1 MNRACSTRAGLQGS
15 RTYLARLIFLV
26 LFVCV
31 LPCIRLSARGP
42 ASAGDDAARTP
53 AAEIDLL
60 PLGYA
65 GLSPGARQ
73 AGGSNLSVD
82 FLDSHHVLVTFNPKK
97 LFKRLPDCP
106 PTHADRLI
114 HAVVMEVPSGKVV
127 KEADWYLHDLRRY
140 VWNLGGGRVLLRRL
154 NRLYELNSNLE
165 EKLVFDSPKDLLW
178 VTVTAD
184 GKQIVVESSAGSGTA
199 NDPTE
204 EKLKEDEQKKERVQV
219 SFLDA
224 SSLIVQRTISVR
236 GRIRLESTSSGF
248 ADVRHQGAT
257 TWLVEFGNA
266 HITRVKSRPAPDLL
280 YGSANT
286 VLVGRCAV
294 SHKGYNLSAFTLT
307 GTFLWRQQWEDCRFS
322 PVVRDGEDGTRFA
335 AGTLSIRRI
344 RTATG
349 ENEQNDSTEE
359 ALVQHVQVLDTATGN
374 SVLSLTVAPA
384 VMDGHNFALSPDG
397 RMLAAVEGN
406 AVRLYKLPEMSPDDR
421 ARSIAVKADAPSLSV
436 PSAQPGKAGEE
447 PIYSASEDED
457 ASEARPVKE
466 AAASG
471 ASNAADKSTD
481 SKPEP
486 IPALTIRTGTQVVA
500 VDVVVTDS
508 AGHLVKG
515 LKESDFQVLEDGK
528 PQAVRYFKE
537 MSGGERPVEAPR
549 PAMKEV
555 LAPNVFSNSALPAEE
570 GAVTLVLLD
579 LLNTP
584 MADQAYAQDELI
596 KFLKS
601 KPADAKFALCI
612 LGNRLEMIQGFTG
625 DQATLLAAAKGKKAS
640 QRNRPLWRSAAAE
653 QTPFEGNRVSTRFE
667 PTLDSFASAYA
678 LQESELRLVNA
689 DQRMEVTV
697 NAFAHLARYLAGVP
711 GRKNLVWLSG
721 SFLLGIYPD
730 SNGQNPFLGTR
741 DYGDN
746 LKKVANLLGEAHVAV
761 YPVDVQGLQTNP
773 LFTAANENLTSPMSQ
788 QPLFP
793 ADPVITPRG
802 LFSRNPNLGVP
813 ASTLSDQV
821 GQFDLSQADEHAT
834 MSELA
839 AHTGGEAFFNTNGIA
854 QAIHAAEEQG
864 ANYYALSYTPS
875 NKKYD
880 GSFRKVKVTIA
891 GKRYRLAYRSGYY
904 AMDSFAPANPSKDLA
919 SSLARAA
926 MQAGSPQSRQILF
939 GARVVPVGK
948 PRVLENSPA
957 DTKPSKK
964 NKVPQT
970 PVEVQ
975 RYAIDHAVNFSDLH
989 FGQTPGGSYHDL
1001 LNFMVTAFD
1010 ERSTLVASQIA
1021 RTKADFSPEAMKDVV
1036 AGGVRM
1042 HQEIEV
1048 PVKSTTMR
1056 VGVEDLSNGHI
1067 GTIEIRLPVPPPP
1080 EVQAGARRALPPVE
1094 PD

>member
-1 MNRACSTRAGLQGS
+1 MQGS
-15 RTYLARLIFLV
+15 QTYLARLTFFV

-31 LPCIRLSARGP
+31 LLCIHLYGSALI
-42 ASAGDDAARTP
+42 SANTDSGTAPTAA
-53 AAEIDLL
+53 AQIDLL

-65 GLSPGARQ
+65 GLSAGARQ

-82 FLDSHHVLVTFNPKK
+82 FLDSHHVLLTFNPKK

-114 HAVVMEVPSGKVV
+114 HALVMEVPSGKVV
-127 KEADWYLHDLRRY
+127 KETDWYLHDLRRY
-140 VWNLGGGRVLLRRL
+140 VWNLDGGRVLLRRL
-154 NRLYELNSNLE
+154 NRLYEVNSSLE

-184 GKQIVVESSAGSGTA
+184 GKQILVETSAGSGTA

-204 EKLKEDEQKKERVQV
+204 GKLKEDEQKKERVQV

-224 SSLIVQRTISVR
+224 SSLIVQRTINVR

-248 ADVRHQGAT
+248 ADVRHQGST
-257 TWLVEFGNA
+257 TWLVEFGNT
-266 HITRVKSRPAPDLL
+266 HITRVKSRPTPDLL
-280 YGSANT
+280 YSSANT

-307 GTFLWRQQWEDCRFS
+307 GSFLWRQQWEDCRFS
-322 PVVRDGEDGTRFA
+322 PVVRDSEDGSRFA
-335 AGTLSIRRI
+335 AGTMSIHRI
-344 RTATG
+344 STPVG
-349 ENEQNDSTEE
+349 ESEQNDSIEE
-359 ALVQHVQVLDTATGN
+359 GLVQHIQVLDTATGN
-374 SVLSLTVAPA
+374 STLSLTVAPA
-384 VMDGHNFALSPDG
+384 VMDGQNFALSPDG
-397 RMLAAVEGN
+397 GVLAAVEGN
-406 AVRLYKLPEMSPDDR
+406 ALRIYELPEMSTDDR
-421 ARSIAVKADAPSLSV
+421 ARSIAVRADAPNLNA
-436 PSAQPGKAGEE
+436 PSGEAGKAGEE
-447 PIYSASEDED
+447 PIYSASEDENASETTRAKD
-457 ASEARPVKE
+457 ASAPATPNPTE
-466 AAASG
+466 
-471 ASNAADKSTD
+471 KSAD

-486 IPALTIRTGTQVVA
+486 TPTVTIRTGTQVVA

-508 AGHLVKG
+508 GGHLVKG
-515 LKESDFQVLEDGK
+515 LQESDFQVLEEGK
-528 PQAVRYFKE
+528 PQALRYFKE
-537 MSGGERPVEAPR
+537 ISGAERPAEPPK
-549 PAMKEV
+549 PATKAV
-555 LAPNVFSNSALPAEE
+555 VAPNVFSNSALPPNE
-570 GAVTLVLLD
+570 GTVTVVLLD

-584 MADQAYAQDELI
+584 ISDQAYAQDQLI

-601 KPADAKFALCI
+601 KPDDAKFAICI

-653 QTPFEGNRVSTRFE
+653 ETPFEGNRISTRFQ

-697 NAFAHLARYLAGVP
+697 DAFAHLARYLEGVP

-741 DYGDN
+741 DYADN

-761 YPVDVQGLQTNP
+761 YPVDVKGLQANP
-773 LFTAANENLTSPMSQ
+773 LFSAANENLTPAMSQ
-788 QPLFP
+788 QPSLP
-793 ADPVITPRG
+793 ADPAVTRQG
-802 LFSRNPNLGVP
+802 LFSRNPNMGIP
-813 ASTLSDQV
+813 ASTLGDQV
-821 GQFDLSQADEHAT
+821 AQFDLAQADEHAT

-839 AHTGGEAFFNTNGIA
+839 AHTGGQAFFNTNGIA
-854 QAIHAAEEQG
+854 QAIHTAEEQG

-891 GKRYRLAYRSGYY
+891 GKKYRLAYRSGYY
-904 AMDSFAPANPSKDLA
+904 AIDPFAPAKPSKDLA

-926 MQAGSPQSRQILF
+926 MQSGSPQSRQILF

-948 PRVLENSPA
+948 PRVLQNSQA

-964 NKVPQT
+964 NKSPQT
-970 PVEVQ
+970 PLEVQ
-975 RYAIDHAVNFSDLH
+975 RYAIDHAVNFSDLR
-989 FGQTPGGSYHDL
+989 FAQAADGTYHDL

-1010 ERSTLVASQIA
+1010 EGGTLLASQIA
-1021 RTKADFSPEAMKDVV
+1021 RTKADFNPDAMKDVV

-1048 PVKSTTMR
+1048 PVKSTTLR
-1056 VGVEDLSNGHI
+1056 LGVEDLSNGHI
-1067 GTIEIRLPVPPPP
+1067 GTIEIPLPVPPPP
-1080 EVQAGARRALPPVE
+1080 ETQAGARRSLPPVE

>member
-1 MNRACSTRAGLQGS
+1 MALCNRLYGAAP
-15 RTYLARLIFLV
+15 I
-26 LFVCV
+26 
-31 LPCIRLSARGP
+31 P
-42 ASAGDDAARTP
+42 ASADTGIVPTAASQ
-53 AAEIDLL
+53 IDLL

-65 GLSPGARQ
+65 GLSAGARQ

-82 FLDSHHVLVTFNPKK
+82 FLDSHHLLVTFNPKK

-114 HAVVMEVPSGKVV
+114 HALVMEVPSGKVV

-154 NRLYELNSNLE
+154 NRLYEVNSNLE

-184 GKQIVVESSAGSGTA
+184 GKQILVETSAGSGTA

-204 EKLKEDEQKKERVQV
+204 GKLKEEEQKKERVQV

-224 SSLIVQRTISVR
+224 SSLIVQRTIHVR

-248 ADVRHQGAT
+248 ADVRHQGST
-257 TWLVEFGNA
+257 TWLVEFANA
-266 HITRVKSRPAPDLL
+266 HITRVKSRPTPDLL
-280 YGSANT
+280 YSSANT
-286 VLVGRCAV
+286 VVVGRCAV

-307 GTFLWRQQWEDCRFS
+307 STFLWRQQWEDCRFA
-322 PVVRDGEDGTRFA
+322 PVVRDSEDGSRFA
-335 AGTLSIRRI
+335 AGTMSIHRMK
-344 RTATG
+344 TLDA
-349 ENEQNDSTEE
+349 ENAQNDTTEE
-359 ALVQHVQVLDTATGN
+359 GLVQHVQVLDTATGN
-374 SVLSLTVAPA
+374 STLSITVAPA
-384 VMDGHNFALSPDG
+384 VMDGQNFALSPDG
-397 RMLAAVEGN
+397 GMLAAVEGN
-406 AVRLYKLPEMSPDDR
+406 AIRLYELPEMSADDR
-421 ARSIAVKADAPSLSV
+421 ARSIAVKADAPNLNA
-436 PSAQPGKAGEE
+436 PSGQAGKAGEE
-447 PIYSASEDED
+447 PIYSASYDEG
-457 ASEARPVKE
+457 ASENTPAKDSS
-466 AAASG
+466 ASG
-471 ASNAADKSTD
+471 TSNPAEKSAETE
-481 SKPEP
+481 PETAP
-486 IPALTIRTGTQVVA
+486 TITIRTGTQVVA
-500 VDVVVTDS
+500 VDVVVTDPT
-508 AGHLVKG
+508 GHLVKD
-515 LKESDFQVLEDGK
+515 LKESDFQVQEDGK
-528 PQAVRYFKE
+528 PQALRYFKE
-537 MSGGERPVEAPR
+537 MSRAELRAELRANVPR

-555 LAPNVFSNSALPAEE
+555 VAPNVFSNSALPVDE
-570 GAVTLVLLD
+570 GAVTVVLLD

-584 MADQAYAQDELI
+584 LADQAYAQDQLI

-601 KPADAKFALCI
+601 KPADAKFAICI

-653 QTPFEGNRVSTRFE
+653 QTPFEGNRVSTRFQ

-697 NAFAHLARYLAGVP
+697 DAFAHLARYLAGVP

-761 YPVDVQGLQTNP
+761 YPVDVKGLQANP
-773 LFTAANENLTSPMSQ
+773 LFTAANENLIDPMSQ
-788 QPLFP
+788 QATLP
-793 ADPVITPRG
+793 ADPVVTSRG
-802 LFSRNPNLGVP
+802 LFSRNPNLGIP
-813 ASTLSDQV
+813 ATTLNDQV
-821 GQFDLSQADEHAT
+821 AQFNLAQADEHAT

-839 AHTGGEAFFNTNGIA
+839 AHTGGQAFFNTNGIA
-854 QAIHAAEEQG
+854 EAIHKAEEQG

-891 GKRYRLAYRSGYY
+891 GKKYRLAYRSGYY
-904 AMDSFAPANPSKDLA
+904 AINPFAPAKPSNDLA

-939 GARVVPVGK
+939 GARVVPLGK
-948 PRVLENSPA
+948 PRVVQNSQA

-964 NKVPQT
+964 NKAPQVPL
-970 PVEVQ
+970 EVQ
-975 RYAIDHAVNFSDLH
+975 RYAIDHAVNYSDLR
-989 FGQTPGGSYHDL
+989 FAQAPDGAYHDL

-1010 ERSTLVASQIA
+1010 EGGTLVASQIA
-1021 RTKADFSPEAMKDVV
+1021 RTKADFNLEAMKDVV

-1056 VGVEDLSNGHI
+1056 LGVEDLSNGHI
-1067 GTIEIRLPVPPPP
+1067 GTIEIPLPVPPPP
-1080 EVQAGARRALPPVE
+1080 EVARRSLPPME